1 MNRRHA
7 TGGLI
12 ALVFLMTACFGSSTS
27 PSASPTATPPSDS
40 GSPSSPPASPSD
52 GGTATPVE
60 VPSLS
65 AAPSAEPSEDALP
78 DFACAFPVIG
88 DGTVPRAQL
97 TDVRVGSHAGYDRIV
112 FEFENGLPEL
122 EVTQATPPLLQD
134 GSGLEMDVA
143 GEAFLQ
149 ILMRGG
155 TKQTETGGSS
165 YPGPREFTT
174 GFDQLV
180 ELEEGGDFEA
190 VSTWYAGLAA
200 DTCVRGFTLDG
211 PPRIVID
218 VEH

>member
-12 ALVFLMTACFGSSTS
+12 ALAFLMTACFGSATS
-27 PSASPTATPPSDS
+27 PSSAPTATPAYDS
-40 GSPSSPPASPSD
+40 GSPSAAPASPSD
-52 GGTATPVE
+52 GGATPVE

-65 AAPSAEPSEDALP
+65 AAPSAEPSDDALP
-78 DFACAFPVIG
+78 DFACAFPVVG

-97 TDVRVGSHAGYDRIV
+97 TDVRVGTHDGYDRIV

-134 GSGLEMDVA
+134 GSGFEMDVA
-143 GEAFLQ
+143 GDAFLQ
-149 ILMRGG
+149 IVLRGG
-155 TKQTETGGSS
+155 TKQTESGGSS
-165 YPGPREFTT
+165 YPGPREFTP

-200 DTCVRGFTLDG
+200 DACVRGFTLDG